1 MSLPTNAI
9 ILARHGYKLDEIEF
23 PDLVIPVL
31 SESQRQGDVLV
42 LKIDDGQPGQPIGR
56 GVEVVRS
63 EVGANTHTLHG
74 EGTWL
79 PNPAASDTAV
89 LTKGWL
95 AVPVGGEAWLIHSQ
109 EHSAIGIGPGTYEIR
124 RQREFA
130 GEWRQVSD

>member
-1 MSLPTNAI
+1 MSMSTNAT
-9 ILARHGYKLDEIEF
+9 ILERHGYRLDQIEF

-42 LKIDDGQPGQPIGR
+42 LKIDDGQPGMPLGR

-74 EGTWL
+74 EGTWR
-79 PNPAASDTAV
+79 PNPAASDTSV
-89 LTKGWL
+89 LTQGWL
-95 AVPVGGEAWLIHSQ
+95 NVPEGGEAWLIHSE

-124 RQREFA
+124 RQREYA
-130 GEWRQVSD
+130 GEWRQVAD